1 MASVLR
7 SARRS
12 TAGFFDFVGNT
23 TNTAASLVR
32 TAARSVEMLDAKAE
46 LMHDRVLTNCKL
58 QRVNMTSEGLC
69 CTNRVRVGLMTNLCR
84 YRHLGG
90 ASSKHEADRYVLI
103 MRGLIELAAHLP
115 MSWSARHLLLA
126 GVAIRAFIEL
136 AAGSSHRWRI
146 VWQQRTSWRYGWS
159 GLKDSTER

>member
-12 TAGFFDFVGNT
+12 TAGFFDFIGNT

-58 QRVNMTSEGLC
+58 QRVNMTSEEIL
-69 CTNRVRVGLMTNLCR
+69 T
-84 YRHLGG
+84 
-90 ASSKHEADRYVLI
+90 AADAHAD
-103 MRGLIELAAHLP
+103 MIED
-115 MSWSARHLLLA
+115 
-126 GVAIRAFIEL
+126 
-136 AAGSSHRWRI
+136 SHRRNFPNEPFD
-146 VWQQRTSWRYGWS
+146 RTAVFRAAVAKMEAV
-159 GLKDSTER
+159 LAEAQ